1 MQQPPS
7 IKKFDIFYL
16 GALAVG
22 TVGFFIGYDDT
33 VAQLRTQLAG
43 TGMEIGDGFVTGS
56 FIVSMAISLLLWW
69 LISSKRSTVAKWI
82 LIILTGF
89 SVLGVVMG
97 LQQMLANLTIASG
110 LSLLSLVL
118 SLIAIWFLF
127 QPDTKPWF
135 DKEERR

>member
-16 GALAVG
+16 SALAVG
-22 TVGFFIGYDDT
+22 TVGFFLGYDDT
-33 VAQLRTQLAG
+33 VAQLRTQMAG

-69 LISSKRSTVAKWI
+69 FISSKRSPVAKWI
-82 LIILTGF
+82 LIILTAF
-89 SVLGVVMG
+89 SVLGTVMN
-97 LQQMLANLTIASG
+97 LQTMLANLTIASG
-110 LSLLSLVL
+110 LSLLAVVL
-118 SLIAIWFLF
+118 SLVAIYFLF
-127 QPDTKPWF
+127 PADTKPWF